1 MVTLKIEQNA
11 DTKDLYIEIPHYIR
25 QELNWTEG
33 DTLIWEVQSD
43 NTISVRK
50 ERSVSQ
56 YKKDIIQEY
65 IKETFG
71 QVYYSPEAQGSW
83 VKHTRCSNMDLF
95 PVNCMPWRLEPRTN
109 KFNLSWYMCFDH
121 AVDQI
126 ERSNLKPRDYK
137 LMCYTSVPLSDP
149 LTGPVRIQRYVR
161 S

>member
-1 MVTLKIEQNA
+1 MTTRKTSTSKSRTTSAKNSTGKKVTRSSGKSRVTTQSALEKNVASLSTKKTSSKSTSKKPSVKSTTRPKLK
-11 DTKDLYIEIPHYIR
+11 DR
-25 QELNWTEG
+25 G
-33 DTLIWEVQSD
+33 
-43 NTISVRK
+43 
-50 ERSVSQ
+50 
-56 YKKDIIQEY
+56 
-65 IKETFG
+65 
-71 QVYYSPEAQGSW
+71 
-83 VKHTRCSNMDLF
+83 VKHTRSSNMDLF
-95 PVNCMPWRLEPRTN
+95 PVNCMPWRLEPRTG